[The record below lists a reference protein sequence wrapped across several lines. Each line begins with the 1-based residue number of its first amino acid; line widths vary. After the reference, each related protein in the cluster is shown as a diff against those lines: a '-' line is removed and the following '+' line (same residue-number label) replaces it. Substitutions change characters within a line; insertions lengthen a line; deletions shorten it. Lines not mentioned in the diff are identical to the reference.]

1 MHARTPTVSRSTTR
15 LARGFSLLELTLVLV
30 IIGILIAAAAV
41 NIVGAGARAKAR
53 VTRASLATI
62 KQALTTYNLEVGGYP
77 PALNALITSKML
89 EDKSLKDG
97 WNQAFLYDPRGR
109 NKEQPYLLGS
119 VGEDASPN
127 TEDDID
133 VWTMDR

>member
-1 MHARTPTVSRSTTR
+1 MKTMVCTSPRTAAR

-41 NIVGAGARAKAR
+41 NIVGAGSRAKAR

-62 KQALTTYNLEVGGYP
+62 KNALTTYNLEVGGYP
-77 PALNALITSKML
+77 PTLNTLITAKML
-89 EDKSLKDG
+89 DDKALKDG
-97 WNQAFLYDPRGR
+97 WKNDFVYDPRGR
-109 NKEQPYLLGS
+109 SKEQPYILGS
-119 VGEDASPN
+119 AGEDGSAG

-133 VWTMDR
+133 IWTMDK